1 MGTQTIE
8 GHSRRDKRN
17 FSGNWDAAL
26 KVVAAT
32 GSPGTGEAGSTPLLY
47 SCQSCS
53 LTGSIKLER
62 DASGSRL
69 VRGHTRY
76 FGDWTW
82 DLQLINCDHMPLL
95 QKWLWLSIIASIPTV
110 SAMAQ
115 QQPARDKPLS
125 AAELKSVVSID
136 ALTVPTPGEFF
147 AAIEKGGKPNWTSE
161 YRPPISIRS
170 ADRAQMALN
179 LGTLIADG
187 YIAVEAQDG
196 QQVKNIG
203 KDVLALAKK
212 LSVSQTVLARGDSI
226 TRFAED
232 NAWDQLNEELEAT
245 QNEVKKALEENRD
258 IDLITLVSVGGWIR
272 GTEVVTGLVIQNY
285 NADNAKLLRQPA
297 LVAFLKNKL
306 ALLPDKL
313 EKDPLVQKVVRE
325 LNDIQ
330 RLVSFAP
337 DHVPTVDEV
346 KELNAASAKLTK
358 EIGVSE

>member
-1 MGTQTIE
+1 
-8 GHSRRDKRN
+8 
-17 FSGNWDAAL
+17 
-26 KVVAAT
+26 
-32 GSPGTGEAGSTPLLY
+32 
-47 SCQSCS
+47 
-53 LTGSIKLER
+53 
-62 DASGSRL
+62 
-69 VRGHTRY
+69 
-76 FGDWTW
+76 
-82 DLQLINCDHMPLL
+82 MPLL
-95 QKWLWLSIIASIPTV
+95 RKWLRLSVIASIPTV
-110 SAMAQ
+110 SALAE
-115 QQPARDKPLS
+115 QQPASDKPLS
-125 AAELKSVVSID
+125 AEELKSAVSID

-187 YIAVEAQDG
+187 YIAVEAQDS

-212 LSVSQTVLARGDSI
+212 LSVSQTVLARGASI
-226 TRFAED
+226 TQFAEN
-232 NAWDQLNEELEAT
+232 NAWAQLNEELEAT

-258 IDLITLVSVGGWIR
+258 MDLITLVSVGGWIR
-272 GTEVVTGLVIQNY
+272 GTEVITGLVMQNY

-306 ALLPDKL
+306 ALSDRL

-330 RLVSFAP
+330 RMVSFAP